1 MSQEMALGLG
11 QQSMWIALQIA
22 APVILAGL
30 VVGLLVS
37 IFQAATQIQEQSLL
51 FVPKVL
57 ALVAALGLCGGWM
70 MTRIIEFA
78 RALILSLPMFA
89 R

>member
-1 MSQEMALGLG
+1 VSQEAALGLG
-11 QQSMWIALQIA
+11 QQAMWLAAQTV
-22 APVILAGL
+22 APVVLAGL
-30 VVGLLVS
+30 LVGVLIS

-57 ALVAALGLCGGWM
+57 ALMVALALCGGWM
-70 MTRIIEFA
+70 MVRVIDFTRE
-78 RALILSLPMFA
+78 LILSLPQYV

>member
-1 MSQEMALGLG
+1 MSQEIALGLG
-11 QQSMWIALQIA
+11 QQAMWTALQVA

-30 VVGLLVS
+30 TAGLIMS

-51 FVPKVL
+51 FVPKIL
-57 ALVAALGLCGGWM
+57 ALVAALALCGGWM
-70 MTRIIEFA
+70 LTRVIEFS
-78 RALILSLPMFA
+78 RGLILSLPNFV